1 MFTPNQKDLLRF
13 TAICLA
19 AMAAMFAGCLWLA
32 LAMPIDRTD
41 RDGFSPGDACYEM
54 PTDACL
60 EGSGGYVP
68 ADLPLT
74 PIEKMSQ
81 A

>member
-1 MFTPNQKDLLRF
+1 MFTPNQKQMLRF
-13 TAICLA
+13 AGIFAL
-19 AMAAMFAGCLWLA
+19 AMAAMFVGCLWLA

-54 PTDACL
+54 PTDSCL